1 MSKPKFPG
9 AERRFQSS
17 NQSSRLAKQ
26 RRQDLSDDLSFPV
39 AAKRSRKGLYPSDL
53 YEQNDV
59 NRVTISFYDAL
70 DNRHLF
76 EKLELRASG
85 EYYSHPSSPLPC
97 PISLTSTF

>member
-39 AAKRSRKGLYPSDL
+39 AAKRSRKGLYNKYGVFVRTGGPA
-53 YEQNDV
+53 
-59 NRVTISFYDAL
+59 VT
-70 DNRHLF
+70 
-76 EKLELRASG
+76 
-85 EYYSHPSSPLPC
+85 
-97 PISLTSTF
+97 